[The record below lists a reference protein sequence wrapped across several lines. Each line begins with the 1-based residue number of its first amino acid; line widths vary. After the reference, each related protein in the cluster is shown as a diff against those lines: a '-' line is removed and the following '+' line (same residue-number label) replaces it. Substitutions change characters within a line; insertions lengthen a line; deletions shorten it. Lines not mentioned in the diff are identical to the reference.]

1 MKKALHLKSDFLPRT
16 LLVFL
21 LCSVSL
27 IATARV
33 YDGNEKIYL
42 RPSAVS
48 WWLDANAKIGM
59 KFSNGTAN
67 EWVEILWLVDNEGGN
82 IWSASVPAG
91 DWTTV
96 KVTRHSASPINDGNI
111 WNQTGDII
119 IDAAKNYIYSFENG
133 TSTATWQTLK
143 AHYRSKTTGNWSAVT
158 TWIASF
164 DTNWTNSWDY
174 FDAHVVPNANDLS
187 VTIMDTH
194 NVTLNDNVG
203 VNSLTVNIGATF
215 TASDETAQTLTIA
228 DNGQLTNHG
237 TFTRGGGTVNFA
249 GTGTVSGTVDFNNV
263 ILNGGVDFG
272 NASTINGYLNL
283 RVGAYIQTNAPS
295 YATGSQLKYNTGTQ
309 YGVYLEWADNKTS
322 DSGVPYDVII
332 GDEVSSSGLTF
343 LSGDRY
349 RYMAGDLTISSGAT
363 LILSSANGGDLKL
376 GGNFT
381 NNGTFNPNNRAVFFD
396 GTSLQTIASTGM
408 IEIPYLLV
416 NNLTDGVKINA
427 PLTSINIENN
437 GKLTIASGITV
448 LTSGTIS
455 GSGTTYVEQTL
466 PSGRQWWYLAS
477 PLSGATSNVIRPD
490 GSANL
495 MTHYDEAAFN
505 YSTAYAAN
513 SATPLVAGRGYVVK
527 FSDANERT
535 VVFTGGSLN
544 NGEVA
549 LTPTRT
555 GTTAGKRGFNLIGN
569 PYPSY
574 LNWDA
579 VYTDATNPAVNMRN
593 AIWFRTMD
601 GVMKFHTYSDGEG
614 VPSLDANDNPLTIT
628 GQIAPMQ
635 AFWVKVQA
643 DPLAPETVSNGSLTF
658 KNTHRSHQA
667 ATGYNPLKAKAA
679 ELRPRVRL
687 VISNGVAD
695 DEMLVVGKSY
705 AANGLDSYDIEKMSN
720 DNAAIPE
727 LFSLVENQ
735 ELVINSMQELKAG
748 KWVMLGMRPGVA
760 GNFGIKVSQLENIDA
775 QVMLIDRLLN
785 TEQELT
791 LGETYSFTSDGTATN
806 DRFSLEFRA
815 PGTITSVDELATEA
829 HVFVNENRQLIVQ
842 APGITRNDRISV
854 YTLAGQQ
861 LQLQQADGAVTVLSR
876 PLTTGVYIVKVNQL
890 VEKVIVK

>member
-1 MKKALHLKSDFLPRT
+1 MKKIT
-16 LLVFL
+16 LLLAL
-21 LCSVSL
+21 LLLMGTVS
-27 IATARV
+27 
-33 YDGNEKIYL
+33 
-42 RPSAVS
+42 
-48 WWLDANAKIGM
+48 ANAQFVVAEDNAGNYSTWADADNLGFGFGEWDLWNNASSGWFIGSSSGAG
-59 KFSNGTAN
+59 F
-67 EWVEILWLVDNEGGN
+67 GN
-82 IWSASVPAG
+82 IDSNS
-91 DWTTV
+91 
-96 KVTRHSASPINDGNI
+96 K
-111 WNQTGDII
+111 
-119 IDAAKNYIYSFENG
+119 SFG
-133 TSTATWQTLK
+133 LWG
-143 AHYRSKTTGNWSAVT
+143 TTGYANAQRLL
-158 TWIASF
+158 
-164 DTNWTNSWDY
+164 N
-174 FDAHVVPNANDLS
+174 AHWGD
-187 VTIMDTH
+187 
-194 NVTLNDNVG
+194 
-203 VNSLTVNIGATF
+203 GATF
-215 TASDETAQTLTIA
+215 TIDLATAYRSGARGIDLFASGFDQVWNFNIGSDQYTAGGVNQSWAYSQQSIFKLTVVQEGANLQIS
-228 DNGQLTNHG
+228 L
-237 TFTRGGGTVNFA
+237 TRGTDTYSTTITGKTLYAFKLYCGGT
-249 GTGTVSGTVDFNNV
+249 TGGDLNNLFFNNV
-263 ILNGGVDFG
+263 KVSYSDWSKVPSDIKVKVAG
-272 NASTINGYLNL
+272 NAALNADKTVSEL
-283 RVGAYIQTNAPS
+283 EIASGETTLEAGNQLTVG
-295 YATGSQLKYNTGTQ
+295 
-309 YGVYLEWADNKTS
+309 
-322 DSGVPYDVII
+322 
-332 GDEVSSSGLTF
+332 
-343 LSGDRY
+343 
-349 RYMAGDLTISSGAT
+349 T
-363 LILSSANGGDLKL
+363 L
-376 GGNFT
+376 T
-381 NNGTFNPNNRAVFFD
+381 NNGMLT
-396 GTSLQTIASTGM
+396 LKTG
-408 IEIPYLLV
+408 
-416 NNLTDGVKINA
+416 A
-427 PLTSINIENN
+427 
-437 GKLTIASGITV
+437 TV
-448 LTSGTIS
+448 LTSSVG

-495 MTHYDEAAFN
+495 MTHYDEATFN

-579 VYTDATNPAVNMRN
+579 VYTDATNPALNMRN

-705 AANGLDSYDIEKMSN
+705 AANGLDSYDIEKLSN